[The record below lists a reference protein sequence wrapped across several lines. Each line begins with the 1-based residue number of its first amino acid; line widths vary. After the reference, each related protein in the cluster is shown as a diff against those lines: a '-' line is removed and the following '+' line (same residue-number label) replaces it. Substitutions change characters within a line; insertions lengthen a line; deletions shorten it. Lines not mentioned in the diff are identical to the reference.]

1 MENHTT
7 QRELESLFQ
16 ESGNKVYKNIVNV
29 ADGDRDLNS
38 YLDNEVSLVEFS
50 ISQGEPGLILELNS
64 SKAVW
69 TPVC

>member
-50 ISQGEPGLILELNS
+50 ISQGSL
-64 SKAVW
+64 A
-69 TPVC
+69 